1 MVVNSLALVAG
12 ISLLFRFTALPTS
25 GHVVL
30 LVSGSLLTLALLY
43 FLIQRPAKH
52 GWCTIGPQ
60 PQSITSGFIPFVFVL
75 IGFVYSWFY
84 TQLLMQQ
91 RLPDTVFNRD
101 ITIHGRVAGS
111 SERDGRRLRF
121 LFRVTQ
127 VDAATSGTLSADDH
141 LSGLRSLVRLNW
153 YGDDSP
159 MLRDGDRLQLVVKLR
174 QPSGFLNPGGFDYE
188 KWLFQN
194 HIMATGYVR
203 EADKAR
209 ASWSH
214 HRSLQQSHLRPSFA
228 SIRAWL
234 TERIRLA
241 ASGYQQ
247 HGVILALAV
256 GDRTDIEPGQ
266 WQRFI
271 ATGTNH
277 LLAISGLH
285 ITLVAT
291 AAGLLFRLLWLQS
304 KLLRRFRR
312 QSVVITAALVGAFVY
327 SAMAGFSIPTQRALI
342 MYVVLA
348 VFILAQRHHK
358 RLAALSI
365 ALVAVTLWNPLSVL
379 SAGFWMSFCA
389 VAILYLVYSSAP
401 RQGFWQKLSGV
412 LRGHLFI
419 TLGLYPATVLL
430 FQQAS
435 LVAPVANFVCV
446 PLVGLVITP
455 AVFLSALTSTVSVE
469 LAALLLYPVDWLLG
483 VMSAYLGFLATLPLA
498 IVSTG
503 QVSIP
508 ILSLVVVAVLL
519 AIMPYRPGVRWLL
532 VPLLLPLIF
541 SRSDNPEAG
550 SYRVTFL
557 DVGQGSAVI
566 VRTANRVLVY
576 DTGAQFSASFNAAD
590 AVIIPYLR
598 SHRIDT
604 LDALVVS
611 HSDNDHSGGV
621 DELLE
626 HLHVD
631 KLWHSQP
638 LVTFMDSVP
647 EVDNA
652 GCESGIAWHWD
663 DVRFE
668 FLHPPPNFN
677 ASDNNLSCVLR
688 ITSASGERTLLTG
701 DIEREAE
708 ALLLSIAGPADILM
722 VPHHGSLTSS
732 SIDFV
737 GATRPKFAVYTVG
750 HNNRFGFPKPEVIQ
764 RYHSVGTRQIS
775 TSASGA
781 STFLVGNGVIKVGR
795 YRVDRQKIWNREA
808 DDVSAMTATLK

>member
-1 MVVNSLALVAG
+1 MVVNSLALVSG
-12 ISLLFRFTALPTS
+12 ISLFFQFPALPTP
-25 GHVVL
+25 GHVL
-30 LVSGSLLTLALLY
+30 LLICGSLLTLALLY
-43 FLIQRPAKH
+43 FLIQRPIRH
-52 GWCTIGPQ
+52 GWYTVVSQPQ
-60 PQSITSGFIPFVFVL
+60 PIPSVFIPIVFVL
-75 IGFVYSWFY
+75 VGFVYAWFY
-84 TQLLMQQ
+84 TQALVQQ
-91 RLPDTVFNRD
+91 RLPDNLFNRD
-101 ITIHGRVAGS
+101 VTIHGQVVGT

-121 LFRVTQ
+121 LFRATQ
-127 VDAATSGTLSADDH
+127 VAAVTGETNSADDS
-141 LSGLRSLVRLNW
+141 LTGLRSLLRLNW
-153 YGDDSP
+153 YGGDSP
-159 MLRDGDRLQLVVKLR
+159 MLRDGDQLQLVVKLR

-194 HIMATGYVR
+194 HIVATGYVR
-203 EADKAR
+203 ETDKAI
-209 ASWSH
+209 ASWRR
-214 HRSLQQSHLRPSFA
+214 HRSLQQNVYHPSLA

-256 GDRTDIEPGQ
+256 GDRTDIEPDH

-291 AAGLLFRLLWLQS
+291 AAGLLFRLLWLHS
-304 KLLRRFRR
+304 KLLRQFRR

-327 SAMAGFSIPTQRALI
+327 AAMAGFSIPTQRALI
-342 MYVVLA
+342 MFVVLA
-348 VFILAQRHHK
+348 VFILAQRHHR

-365 ALVAVTLWNPLSVL
+365 ALIAVTLWNPLSVL

-412 LRGHLFI
+412 LRGHLLI

-435 LVAPVANFVCV
+435 LVAPVANFVSV
-446 PLVGLVITP
+446 PVVGLVVTP
-455 AVFLSALTSTVSVE
+455 AVFLSALISTVNVE

-483 VMSAYLGFLATLPLA
+483 VLAAYLGFLAELPLA

-503 QVSIP
+503 QVSTP
-508 ILSLVVVAVLL
+508 ILLLVVVAVLL
-519 AIMPYRPGVRWLL
+519 AIMPYRPTVRWLL
-532 VPLLLPLIF
+532 VPLMLPLVF
-541 SRSDNPEAG
+541 SRSGSPETG

-566 VRTANRVLVY
+566 VRTATRVLAY
-576 DTGAQFSASFNAAD
+576 DTGAQFSASFSAAD

-598 SHRIDT
+598 WHRIDT

-621 DELLE
+621 DELLA
-626 HLHVD
+626 HLHVG

-638 LVTFMDSVP
+638 LATFIDSVP
-647 EVDNA
+647 EVDSA
-652 GCESGIAWHWD
+652 DCESGIAWHWD

-708 ALLLSIAGPADILM
+708 VLLLPTAGPADILM

-737 GATRPKFAVYTVG
+737 LATRPTYAVYTVG

-764 RYHSVGTRQIS
+764 RYHSVNTHQIS

-781 STFLVGNGVIKVGR
+781 LTFLVGNESIKVGR
-795 YRVDRQKIWNREA
+795 YRADQQKIWNREA
-808 DDVSAMTATLK
+808 DDVSTMPATLK